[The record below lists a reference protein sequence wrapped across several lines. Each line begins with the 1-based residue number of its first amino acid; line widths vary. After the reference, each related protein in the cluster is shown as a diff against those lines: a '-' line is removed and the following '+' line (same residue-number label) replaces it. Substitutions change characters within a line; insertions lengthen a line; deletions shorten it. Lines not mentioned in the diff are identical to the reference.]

1 MKRKMMHTFLLACSL
16 IPVLAQALGNRET
29 WNKGWAQGVSEF
41 VINGEG
47 LSQLSLSCEDYGS
60 QPATVIFTDASG
72 HQVSMDEDK
81 SLQVSIDGGAL
92 IDISESGSR
101 VGGNNLALAWAQ
113 LRNGK
118 QVSVTGDGIKD
129 VTFTL
134 AGAAKVLPVFGTHGC
149 VGKDAL

>member
-1 MKRKMMHTFLLACSL
+1 MKNASL
-16 IPVLAQALGNRET
+16 SILVLAGSLLPVMAQASSSQDT
-29 WNKGWAQGVSEF
+29 WTRGWGQGVSEF
-41 VINGEG
+41 VIKGKG
-47 LSQLSLSCEDYGS
+47 QSQLSLSCEDYGS

-81 SLQVSIDGGAL
+81 TLQVSIDGGAL

-113 LRNGK
+113 LRKGK
-118 QVSVTGDGIKD
+118 QVSVTGYGVKPA
-129 VTFTL
+129 TFTL
-134 AGAAKVLPVFGTHGC
+134 SGATKVLPAFGTHGC

>member
-16 IPVLAQALGNRET
+16 IPVMAMAFGNQTT
-29 WNKGWAQGVSEF
+29 WTRGWGQGVSEF
-41 VINGEG
+41 VIKGKG
-47 LSQLSLSCEDYGS
+47 QSQLSLTCEDYGS
-60 QPATVIFTDASG
+60 QPATVIFTDVSG

-81 SLQVSIDGGAL
+81 SLHVSIDGGAL

-118 QVSVTGDGIKD
+118 QVSVTGDGVKSA
-129 VTFTL
+129 TFTL
-134 AGAAKVLPVFGTHGC
+134 AGAAKVVPAFRTHGC

>member
-1 MKRKMMHTFLLACSL
+1 MKNVSL
-16 IPVLAQALGNRET
+16 SILVLAGSLLPVMALASGSQGT
-29 WNKGWAQGVSEF
+29 WTRGWGQGVSEF
-41 VINGEG
+41 VIKGKG
-47 LSQLSLSCEDYGS
+47 QSQLSLSCEDYGS

-118 QVSVTGDGIKD
+118 QVSVAGDGVKPA
-129 VTFTL
+129 TFTL
-134 AGAAKVLPVFGTHGC
+134 AGAAKVLPAFGTHGC

>member
-1 MKRKMMHTFLLACSL
+1 MNRKMIHPLLLTCAL
-16 IPVLAQALGNRET
+16 VPAVTQAFGNQTT
-29 WNKGWAQGVSEF
+29 WTRGWAQGVSEF
-41 VINGEG
+41 VIKGEG
-47 LSQLSLSCEDYGS
+47 QSQLSLTCEDYGS
-60 QPATVIFTDASG
+60 QPAMVIFTDASG

-118 QVSVTGDGIKD
+118 QVSVTGDGVKTA
-129 VTFTL
+129 TFTL
-134 AGAAKVLPVFGTHGC
+134 ARAAKVLPAFGTHGC

>member
-16 IPVLAQALGNRET
+16 LPVLAQALGNHET
-29 WNKGWAQGVSEF
+29 WSKGWAQGVSEF

-47 LSQLSLSCEDYGS
+47 QSQLSLSCEDYGS
-60 QPATVIFTDASG
+60 QPATVIFTDASR
-72 HQVSMDEDK
+72 HKVSMDEDK
-81 SLQVSIDGGAL
+81 SLQVSIDGGAP

-101 VGGNNLALAWAQ
+101 VGGNNLALAWTQ

-118 QVSVTGDGIKD
+118 QVSVTGDGAKSA
-129 VTFTL
+129 TFTL
-134 AGAAKVLPVFGTHGC
+134 AGAAKVLPAFGTHGC

>member
-1 MKRKMMHTFLLACSL
+1 MKRKMMHTSLLVCSL
-16 IPVLAQALGNRET
+16 LPVLAQALGNHET
-29 WNKGWAQGVSEF
+29 WSKGWAQGVSEF

-47 LSQLSLSCEDYGS
+47 QSQLSLSCEDYSS

-81 SLQVSIDGGAL
+81 SLQVSIDDGAP

-101 VGGNNLALAWAQ
+101 VGGNNLALAWTQ

-118 QVSVTGDGIKD
+118 QVSVTGDGAKSA
-129 VTFTL
+129 TFTL
-134 AGAAKVLPVFGTHGC
+134 AGAAKVLPAFGTHGC

>member
-1 MKRKMMHTFLLACSL
+1 MNRKMIHPLLLTCAL
-16 IPVLAQALGNRET
+16 VPAVAQAFGNQTSWTR
-29 WNKGWAQGVSEF
+29 GWAQGVSEF
-41 VINGEG
+41 VIKGKG
-47 LSQLSLSCEDYGS
+47 QSQLYLVCEDYGS

-92 IDISESGSR
+92 IDISESGSHA
-101 VGGNNLALAWAQ
+101 GGNNLAHAWAQ

-118 QVSVTGDGIKD
+118 QVSVTGDGVKPA
-129 VTFTL
+129 TFTL
-134 AGAAKVLPVFGTHGC
+134 AGAAKVLPAFGTHGC